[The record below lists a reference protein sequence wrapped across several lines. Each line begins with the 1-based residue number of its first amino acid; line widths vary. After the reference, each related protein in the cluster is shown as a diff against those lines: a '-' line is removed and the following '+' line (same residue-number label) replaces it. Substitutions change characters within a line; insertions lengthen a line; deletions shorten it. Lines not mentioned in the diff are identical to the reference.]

1 MRQQLLTVYYF
12 KTEDLT
18 DVVIFRPGVV
28 THLLQLFV
36 IIRLKQRGGMGGGR
50 GGHRGGRGGG
60 GPYGGGPPGRG
71 AYGGG
76 GDETSMRVPADRCGI
91 VIGKGEC
98 RII

>member
-1 MRQQLLTVYYF
+1 
-12 KTEDLT
+12 
-18 DVVIFRPGVV
+18 
-28 THLLQLFV
+28 
-36 IIRLKQRGGMGGGR
+36 MGGGR